1 MVLKSATDTTGKPL
15 VVAFLSSQID
25 EESQKISDLYESKV
39 GSYPQLLF
47 TKIEADKVPDIAQA
61 AEVTTLPVIK
71 VYMNGN
77 EVESL

>member
-1 MVLKSATDTTGKPL
+1 M
-15 VVAFLSSQID
+15 
-25 EESQKISDLYESKV
+25 SDLYESKV
-39 GSYPQLLF
+39 DSPQLLF